1 MKKKNKKPNQNK
13 KLDGWAQKSVK
24 STEER
29 IGELEIG
36 KWKLPILDSR
46 EYEETLR
53 DVGLLQKS
61 RHSCY
66 QSPGK
71 RE

>member
-36 KWKLPILDSR
+36 KWKLFHGRAIVM
-46 EYEETLR
+46 TLGPLGGR
-53 DVGLLQKS
+53 TIM
-61 RHSCY
+61 R
-66 QSPGK
+66 P
-71 RE
+71 